1 MRNALLLALYV
12 VFVAGA
18 NLLLKLSAA
27 ANAAWPFI
35 ALQLAGNTAGF
46 VGILAYTA
54 MMRTLP
60 LHIAFPLTR
69 GFSVLAIQ
77 GAVALLVFRETF
89 RVTEI
94 VAVVAVAAG
103 IILVGVGAQ
112 SSASPRPAAPRPGE
126 AP

>member
-18 NLLLKLSAA
+18 NLLLKLSAEA
-27 ANAAWPFI
+27 HAAWPFI
-35 ALQLAGNTAGF
+35 ALQIAGNLAGF
-46 VGILAYTA
+46 VAILAYTG

-77 GAVALLVFRETF
+77 GAVALLVFREVF
-89 RVTEI
+89 RPTEI
-94 VAVVAVAAG
+94 AGAAAVAAG
-103 IILVGVGAQ
+103 IILVGVGAPQ
-112 SSASPRPAAPRPGE
+112 AKEKA
-126 AP
+126 